1 MSSFLPAHLDPL
13 QVDLKFLAEGNA
25 NVIYRIAP
33 VRANQTSASL
43 PDTIQELVQNDAHN
57 ILEPDWRY
65 SHSPDE
71 QRDFNR
77 DMAKAK
83 RSLIMPYEA
92 AGLQRAAADFVTK
105 CTRADLTG
113 ASKDMLLRLKKK
125 VPFYQDDR
133 TTYDFYLNTISDW
146 IPQRHLVQQDLIKIS
161 NDIIENC
168 NSELRTRE
176 KSGQRESKRHG
187 TYLHPTDSAIIM
199 RDMNSYD
206 AEKSVTLE
214 FKPKWLWQSPTAP
227 PKATRCRTCALRA
240 QRKSKGEKESKTH
253 GVLCPLVISTGKP
266 DYIRDVV
273 TQLVDNPSNYV
284 GTALPRWLA
293 DRHATNGTNGQAHDN
308 GPKSRHDL
316 IEKLCH
322 HFSRD
327 TSREKRHGEGYHV
340 LQGLQFL
347 QQRLDKHGILHRQP
361 TSDFLLAMTL
371 RDCSLYVQV
380 HWDSQRVES
389 RLGDL
394 DPKVSKGGKLEQWR
408 ETEQSLLD
416 GGWRAEGPEGTK
428 WTMGLLDVHHFL
440 DVWRIPEVDEFF
452 KQIDETDDGFG
463 PKPVNM
469 IPLFAAVEKAMS
481 LAIEGGP
488 PAPLPDYARRTQ
500 TYFHGREVI
509 EVLDNGGTYADA
521 TIPTPGL
528 YTTRIGSD
536 SKSLI
541 YVPMPDARLLRQIE
555 EHNREIAA
563 IQRRINAVFGDNVLR
578 DHPDFP
584 IPHAEIRRMRR
595 VFPPG
600 APRLLVPL
608 AGSEELFPLARTR
621 GYHVLEQWNDVFGD

>member
-1 MSSFLPAHLDPL
+1 MVNRAHFCRQPPCMSSFLPAYLDPI
-13 QVDLKFLAEGNA
+13 QVDLRFLAEGNA

-33 VRANQTSASL
+33 VRATHNSASHA
-43 PDTIQELVQNDAHN
+43 DTFDKLIQLDAHK

-65 SHSPDE
+65 SHEPE
-71 QRDFNR
+71 RQRMFNR
-77 DMAKAK
+77 DMAKQK
-83 RSLIMPYEA
+83 HSLIKSYEDV
-92 AGLQRAAADFVTK
+92 GLQHAAADFVTR

-146 IPQRHLVQQDLIKIS
+146 IPQRHLVQQDLIRIS

-176 KSGQRESKRHG
+176 KSGQREPKRHG
-187 TYLHPTDSAIIM
+187 TYLHLTDSAIIM

-227 PKATRCRTCALRA
+227 PNATRCRTCALRA

-253 GVLCPLVISTGKP
+253 GVLCPLVISTGEP

-293 DRHATNGTNGQAHDN
+293 DTHATNGTNGQTHDN

-316 IEKLCH
+316 IEKLCR
-322 HFSRD
+322 HFSAD
-327 TSREKRHGEGYHV
+327 SHAALHKRHGEGYHV
-340 LQGLQFL
+340 LQGLQHM
-347 QQRLDKHGILHRQP
+347 QRRLDQCGILDREP
-361 TSDFLLAMTL
+361 TPDFLLAMTL

-408 ETEQSLLD
+408 ETEKSLLD
-416 GGWRAEGPEGTK
+416 GGWYYAAEG
-428 WTMGLLDVHHFL
+428 
-440 DVWRIPEVDEFF
+440 
-452 KQIDETDDGFG
+452 DETCLLSRQAR
-463 PKPVNM
+463 PV
-469 IPLFAAVEKAMS
+469 
-481 LAIEGGP
+481 
-488 PAPLPDYARRTQ
+488 APQQFHASSRRPSC
-500 TYFHGREVI
+500 
-509 EVLDNGGTYADA
+509 A
-521 TIPTPGL
+521 PT
-528 YTTRIGSD
+528 
-536 SKSLI
+536 
-541 YVPMPDARLLRQIE
+541 
-555 EHNREIAA
+555 
-563 IQRRINAVFGDNVLR
+563 
-578 DHPDFP
+578 
-584 IPHAEIRRMRR
+584 
-595 VFPPG
+595 
-600 APRLLVPL
+600 
-608 AGSEELFPLARTR
+608 
-621 GYHVLEQWNDVFGD
+621 

>member
-1 MSSFLPAHLDPL
+1 MSSFLPAYLDPI
-13 QVDLKFLAEGNA
+13 QVDLRFLAEGNA

-33 VRANQTSASL
+33 VRATHNSASHA
-43 PDTIQELVQNDAHN
+43 DTFDKLIQLDAHK

-65 SHSPDE
+65 SHEPE
-71 QRDFNR
+71 RQRMFNR
-77 DMAKAK
+77 DMAKQK
-83 RSLIMPYEA
+83 HSLIKSYEDV
-92 AGLQRAAADFVTK
+92 GLQHAAADFVTR

-146 IPQRHLVQQDLIKIS
+146 IPQRHLVQQDLIRIS

-176 KSGQRESKRHG
+176 KSGQREPKRHG
-187 TYLHPTDSAIIM
+187 TYLHLTDSAIIM

-227 PKATRCRTCALRA
+227 PNATRCRTCALRA

-253 GVLCPLVISTGKP
+253 GVLCPLVISTGEP

-293 DRHATNGTNGQAHDN
+293 DTHATNGTNGQTHDN

-316 IEKLCH
+316 IEKLCR
-322 HFSRD
+322 HFSAD
-327 TSREKRHGEGYHV
+327 SHAALHKRHGEGYHV
-340 LQGLQFL
+340 LQGLQHM
-347 QQRLDKHGILHRQP
+347 QRRLDQCGILDREP
-361 TSDFLLAMTL
+361 TPDFLLAMTL

-408 ETEQSLLD
+408 ETEKSLLD
-416 GGWRAEGPEGTK
+416 GGWYIRGSLAKTK
-428 WTMGLLDVHHFL
+428 WCPHALHLSNYVRMVQFFDPTDPNNPMGFMGSRPYNSLECVDALWTAMGDVVAGPTPACTPNWL
-440 DVWRIPEVDEFF
+440 WR
-452 KQIDETDDGFG
+452 T
-463 PKPVNM
+463 
-469 IPLFAAVEKAMS
+469 L
-481 LAIEGGP
+481 
-488 PAPLPDYARRTQ
+488 
-500 TYFHGREVI
+500 TYYRGREVFKVI
-509 EVLDNGGTYADA
+509 NPTDGSPA
-521 TIPTPGL
+521 TRDGFQYYILCPT
-528 YTTRIGSD
+528 TD
-536 SKSLI
+536 SS
-541 YVPMPDARLLRQIE
+541 A
-555 EHNREIAA
+555 
-563 IQRRINAVFGDNVLR
+563 
-578 DHPDFP
+578 
-584 IPHAEIRRMRR
+584 
-595 VFPPG
+595 
-600 APRLLVPL
+600 
-608 AGSEELFPLARTR
+608 
-621 GYHVLEQWNDVFGD
+621 